1 MASETMASRN
11 AAACVGGA
19 AIAPRF
25 ESHTAPIAPRFE
37 SHTAPKAPRFESH
50 TAPIA
55 PRFESRGAYASGLR
69 KRVRHERELFSQQ

>member
-37 SHTAPKAPRFESH
+37 SHTAP
-50 TAPIA
+50 IA